1 MRHVKKILYF
11 KQFASAVALA
21 SASAALGNSQPEPEN
36 APPAGEA
43 PATHVAPQGTPQGQE
58 IAVMEEPLA
67 DDPLAAEAAKAIVWQ
82 DADVEALSAYID
94 GVAAEGLDPANYDP
108 EGLRTAIATGDPATI
123 NDAATERFNQLS
135 SDLAL
140 GHVRGKARVDWH
152 IVDKDLSEERQAA
165 LLEWALYHGSITDV
179 LNDLLPKHPQYQS
192 LKTAL
197 AKADPEDSE
206 TIAKIRLNMDR
217 WRWLPAALG
226 DRYIIVNVPAY
237 TAALVENGETRSRHR
252 AVAGAVRTPTPQLM
266 AKATGVTFNPYW
278 YVPKSIEP
286 EVRGKPG
293 YEAIKNDDGSIKY
306 WRQPPGPNNSLGR
319 VKFTMYNEHL
329 IYLHDTNA
337 RSLFNAEERA
347 RSHGCIRTENI
358 LGLATMLLGD
368 GETGWDAAKTVE
380 VINSGKNTPASFKE
394 PLPVYIVYFSV
405 AAATDGRIV
414 KYDDI
419 YSRDTPVE
427 EALGDWPMR
436 AAPDVQEA
444 STMPASQPAA

>member
-1 MRHVKKILYF
+1 MKLISF
-11 KQFASAVALA
+11 KQFASAIALA
-21 SASAALGNSQPEPEN
+21 GASGALAAQPVTGDAPE
-36 APPAGEA
+36 A
-43 PATHVAPQGTPQGQE
+43 HVAPHAAPGQQE
-58 IAVMEEPLA
+58 IAVM
-67 DDPLAAEAAKAIVWQ
+67 DDPLAAEAPRALVWQ
-82 DADVEALSAYID
+82 EADVEALSAFID
-94 GVAAEGLDPANYDP
+94 GVAAEGLDPADYDP
-108 EGLRTAIATGDPATI
+108 EGLRSAIASGDTNAI
-123 NDAATERFNQLS
+123 SEAATERFNTLS

-152 IVDKDLSEERQAA
+152 IEDPDLNQDRQRA
-165 LLEWALYHGSITDV
+165 LLEWALYHGSITKV
-179 LNDLLPKHPQYQS
+179 LNELLPQHPQYQS

-197 AKADPEDSE
+197 AKADPADSD
-206 TIAKIRLNMDR
+206 TIAAIRLNMDR
-217 WRWLPAALG
+217 WRWLPADLG

-237 TAALVENGETRSRHR
+237 TAALVENGETTSRHR
-252 AVAGAVRTPTPQLM
+252 AVAGAVKTPTPQLM

-286 EVRGKPG
+286 EVRGKAG
-293 YEAIKNDDGSIKY
+293 FEAVKDEDGSIKY

-358 LGLATMLLGD
+358 LGLATMLLGQGD
-368 GETGWDAAKTVE
+368 TGWDAAKTVE
-380 VINSGKNTPASFKE
+380 VLNSGKETPASFAE

-414 KYDDI
+414 NYDDI
-419 YSRDTPVE
+419 YSRDKPVRQ
-427 EALGDWPMR
+427 ALGDWPVKGQKVR
-436 AAPDVQEA
+436 EA
-444 STMPASQPAA
+444 KAGEILKPAA